1 MSVEDEVTAELD
13 RQCVAGWER
22 AAAIRLAVTIDDRG
36 TASAV
41 AQLRD
46 LMSKLVGADP
56 SAAGP
61 GLDVVARMKAQL
73 PAGMVDMGA
82 HRVQKTSS
90 GNGNPTAG
98 KGRMSA
104 KVR

>member
-13 RQCVAGWER
+13 RQCVSGWER

-46 LMSKLVGADP
+46 LMSKLGADP
-56 SAAGP
+56 TAAGP
-61 GLDVVARMKAQL
+61 GPDVVARMKAQL

-90 GNGNPTAG
+90 GNGNIVAG

>member
-1 MSVEDEVTAELD
+1 MSVEDEIAAELD
-13 RQCVAGWER
+13 RQGVTGWER
-22 AAAIRLAVTIDDRG
+22 AAALRLAQTIDDRG

-46 LMSKLVGADP
+46 LMLKLGADP
-56 SAAGP
+56 SAAGA
-61 GLDVVARMKAQL
+61 GIDAVAQIKAQL
-73 PAGMVDMGA
+73 APGMVDMGV
-82 HRVQKTSS
+82 HRTKKTSS
-90 GNGNPTAG
+90 GSGNPTAG